1 MFALYSLGNATNR
14 DEWAYDFAILEEQR
28 KAAFFAE
35 TYNGFLN
42 AGDDSYNAVI
52 KWSRNLRRHFESGQR
67 IEFAK
72 DKVIAAHYRLYVLKW
87 YFADPI

>member
-1 MFALYSLGNATNR
+1 MYKRFIR
-14 DEWAYDFAILEEQR
+14 WASDRLADYGIIGFVSN
-28 KAAFFAE
+28 
-35 TYNGFLN
+35 NGFLD

-72 DKVIAAHYRLYVLKW
+72 DKVIAAHYRPYVLKW